1 VLKAPLFY
9 VLLAVGTL
17 GGTAL
22 TVTSINPISLLVLV
36 AIVNGIAAAPFLIV
50 VMIISRNR
58 VLMGASRNRR
68 LAATLGWG
76 TVAPMTAAAIAML
89 ALLIGQ

>member
-1 VLKAPLFY
+1 M
-9 VLLAVGTL
+9 LAV
-17 GGTAL
+17 
-22 TVTSINPISLLVLV
+22 VLV

-58 VLMGASRNRR
+58 ELMGASRNRA

-76 TVAPMTAAAIAML
+76 TVALMAAAALAML
-89 ALLIGQ
+89 ALLAGL